1 MNSWVSVFSQSR
13 VNNAPY
19 DGDRLPSHVWQW
31 PADTWF
37 QTRVRYLRKR
47 DGTHGAQSIGE
58 PLFAGK
64 STL

>member
-19 DGDRLPSHVWQW
+19 VGDRLPNHIWRW

-37 QTRVRYLRKR
+37 QTRVRYLRR
-47 DGTHGAQSIGE
+47 RNGSQAARSIGE
-58 PLFAGK
+58 PVQ
-64 STL
+64 